1 MIKQDVVITS
11 CCNIVLF
18 CRVNEESIYVWWCCG
33 VWYDVAKLYLEKLM
47 LFNAVIEKDEN
58 GYFAHIPELKGC
70 MTQGSTYEEALINI
84 KEAAELYLES
94 LEIEEVK
101 SFQNRLFSITPI
113 EVNYHAHLS

>member
-1 MIKQDVVITS
+1 MG
-11 CCNIVLF
+11 
-18 CRVNEESIYVWWCCG
+18 VW
-33 VWYDVAKLYLEKLM
+33 VWYDVAKLYLEELM
-47 LFNAVIEKDEN
+47 LFNAVIEKDED

>member
-1 MIKQDVVITS
+1 MRHTDE
-11 CCNIVLF
+11 IVEHKLTVLSEKIE
-18 CRVNEESIYVWWCCG
+18 RVRDLVGNMG
-33 VWYDVAKLYLEKLM
+33 RNQGDVAKLYLEKLM
-47 LFNAVIEKDEN
+47 LFNAVIEKDED

-113 EVNYHAHLS
+113 EVNYHAHIA

>member
-1 MIKQDVVITS
+1 VTDAGAV
-11 CCNIVLF
+11 F
-18 CRVNEESIYVWWCCG
+18 CLAFGGALGCG
-33 VWYDVAKLYLEKLM
+33 MMFKTILEKFM
-47 LFNAVIEKDEN
+47 LFNAVIEKDED